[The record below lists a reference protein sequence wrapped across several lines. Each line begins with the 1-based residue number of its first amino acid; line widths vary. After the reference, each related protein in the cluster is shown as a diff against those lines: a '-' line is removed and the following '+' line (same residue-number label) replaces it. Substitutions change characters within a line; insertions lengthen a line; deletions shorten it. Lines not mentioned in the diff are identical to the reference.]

1 MNPQT
6 PNPNGTNEVD
16 ASPSAP
22 APAARCY
29 RRTRH
34 GHQCRLRPLSPG
46 GLCFRHAS
54 LQSQV
59 QQPVDVDLSA
69 DFAAQLAE
77 LKSAEQISDFL
88 GKLLVLVVQNRISVR
103 RAAVLAYITNHL
115 LRTVSIMNKESE
127 DNPQIIFDMP
137 GPERDRVPP
146 PEPTHADL
154 RT

>member
-1 MNPQT
+1 
-6 PNPNGTNEVD
+6 
-16 ASPSAP
+16 
-22 APAARCY
+22 
-29 RRTRH
+29 
-34 GHQCRLRPLSPG
+34 
-46 GLCFRHAS
+46 

-59 QQPVDVDLSA
+59 QQPLDVDLSG

-77 LKSAEQISDFL
+77 LTSAEQINAFL
-88 GKLLVLVVQNRISVR
+88 GKLLLLVVQNRISVR
-103 RAAVLAYITNHL
+103 RAAVLAYITNQL